1 MNLYRVVTADLSRVA
16 EKGRIFGVVVGVVT
30 NNQDPD
36 KQARIKVKYP
46 WLAANEESAWARLA
60 VPLAGDGRGF
70 FFLPEVGDEVLVAFE
85 HGDPSRPYVLGGLW
99 GGVDLP
105 PTGAGDGRDRK
116 VLQSKS
122 GHIIRLDDTGG
133 GEKIEIVDNTG
144 KNQITVDTA
153 RNTITISTD
162 KDIELK
168 APRGKISIAAQE
180 VEVSSSGKT
189 KIEASADM
197 TIKGAQVNIN

>member
-1 MNLYRVVTADLSRVA
+1 MNLYRVVTADLSRLA

-60 VPLAGDGRGF
+60 VPMAGGSRGL

-85 HGDPSRPYVLGGLW
+85 HGDTSRPYILGGLW
-99 GGVDLP
+99 GGVDGP
-105 PTGAGDGRDRK
+105 PTGGDGRDLK

-122 GHIIRLDDTGG
+122 GHVIRLDDTDG
-133 GEKIEIVDNTG
+133 GEKIEIVDKTG
-144 KNQITVDTA
+144 KNRITVDA
-153 RNTITISTD
+153 AHNTITISTD

-168 APRGKISIAAQE
+168 APQGKISIVAQE